1 MTLKECLYVMGKKV
15 LFHLLLNIGCDVC
28 VSQFNDLQC
37 PQLWPDISVIVNDM
51 SCNRVEETLGNTLF
65 IH

>member
-1 MTLKECLYVMGKKV
+1 MGKKV

>member
-1 MTLKECLYVMGKKV
+1 MAGHT
-15 LFHLLLNIGCDVC
+15 
-28 VSQFNDLQC
+28 
-37 PQLWPDISVIVNDM
+37 PQLQYLTGEPLLQFVLYLSVIVNDM